1 MQGNHPE
8 NVMEETGKQNKVF
21 VSSDDIFQNT
31 ECLFIEYDD
40 VLKSPM
46 FSLLNIIKDRES
58 VKKIFDMTEF
68 DGLTSNEL
76 YEWYVERES
85 KNMFKYFDLLDDSLT
100 NIFDDDVNVFYRW
113 CDSFYED
120 MYKSLP
126 TETLQ
131 NMNWLNFDTPLRNLL
146 KTKTDKTGLVKKIY
160 VWHPFYSENIEKDL
174 KSRYHESVTFVYGD
188 LINVLIEN
196 EIKPD
201 STFVF
206 SELLN
211 VLNLAKAGILNYSSV
226 LIADEYYYNYDSEM
240 EPIINFEEI
249 FKDYIFKI
257 DFFDNIYNLDSETV

>member
-1 MQGNHPE
+1 MQESHPE
-8 NVMEETGKQNKVF
+8 NVMEETGKKNKVF
-21 VSSDDIFQNT
+21 VSSDDVFQNT
-31 ECLFIEYDD
+31 DCLFIEYDD

-46 FSLLNIIKDRES
+46 FSLLGLIKDRDS
-58 VKKIFDMTEF
+58 VRQVFDVEELNDLNT
-68 DGLTSNEL
+68 NEL
-76 YEWYVERES
+76 YEWYIERES
-85 KNMFKYFDLLDDSLT
+85 KNMFKYLDVRDDAMKEIFNDDLNT
-100 NIFDDDVNVFYRW
+100 FYRW
-113 CDSFYED
+113 CDAFYEE

-126 TETLQ
+126 TESIQ
-131 NMNWLNFDTPLRNLL
+131 KINWLNFDTPLRNLI

-174 KSRYHESVTFVYGD
+174 EERYHGAVTFVYGD

-196 EIKPD
+196 EIKSD

-211 VLNLAKAGILNYSSV
+211 VLNLAKAGLLNYSSI
-226 LIADEYYYNYDSEM
+226 LIADEYFYNYDGEM